1 MSIEVDLAD
10 TKAAVVTLVHQVA
23 ELTAA
28 VQALRTPAQSEPTM
42 LTVREFAARAG
53 LSTCTVRRHIAD
65 GTIPHTRVGASI
77 RVPASALQVTD
88 RADIAALARTARAG
102 T

>member
-1 MSIEVDLAD
+1 VSIEVDLAD

-77 RVPASALQVTD
+77 RVPASAL
-88 RADIAALARTARAG
+88 RPADPGTVARLAREARS
-102 T
+102 